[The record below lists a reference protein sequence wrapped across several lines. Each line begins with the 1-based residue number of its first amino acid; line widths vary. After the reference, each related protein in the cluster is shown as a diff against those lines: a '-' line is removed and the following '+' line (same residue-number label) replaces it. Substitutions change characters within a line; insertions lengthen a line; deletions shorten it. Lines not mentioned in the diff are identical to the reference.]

1 MVVTV
6 TDTGIGMTR
15 EVQQRLFEPFFTT
28 RSDGL
33 GLGLS
38 LSESLAQAMGGG
50 LKAFNDPMGGA
61 VFALELQ
68 LVDEEAS

>member
-1 MVVTV
+1 MH
-6 TDTGIGMTR
+6 DTGSGIDPETL
-15 EVQQRLFEPFFTT
+15 QRVFEPFFTT

-50 LKAFNDPMGGA
+50 LTVFNDPMGGA

-68 LVDEEAS
+68 LMDEESS

>member
-1 MVVTV
+1 MA
-6 TDTGIGMTR
+6 DNGAGIPP
-15 EVQQRLFEPFFTT
+15 EVQDRIFEPFFTT